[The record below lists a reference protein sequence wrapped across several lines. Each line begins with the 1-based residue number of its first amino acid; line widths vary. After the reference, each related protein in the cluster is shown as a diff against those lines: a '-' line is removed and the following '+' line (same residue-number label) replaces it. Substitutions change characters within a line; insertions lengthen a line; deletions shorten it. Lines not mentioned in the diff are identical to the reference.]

1 MKSMETAPI
10 FYLIH
15 EVFRAFRR
23 QLEEQTRGNDLTL
36 PQWRT
41 VTKLGRENGMSQ
53 VALASALD
61 TDPMTMSSILKRL
74 TERELVQREPD
85 PQDGRAKIVT
95 LTPEGRALF
104 SQVEGMG
111 VELYKTAI
119 AGMAPAETA
128 ALIEGLSRIRDN
140 LSGGD
145 AETKD

>member
-15 EVFRAFRR
+15 EVARAFRR
-23 QLEEQTRGNDLTL
+23 QLEDQTRGHDLTL

-74 TERELVQREPD
+74 AERKLVQREPD

-95 LTPEGRALF
+95 LTPQGRALYAE
-104 SQVEGMG
+104 VEGMG

-119 AGMAPAETA
+119 AGMTPAETA

-140 LSGGD
+140 LSGST
-145 AETKD
+145 AETED